1 MSNKV
6 DRFNQQLGENILA
19 YFSSYAEAEQTVIA
33 LSQAGFDPQKLSIV
47 SKEYQLSKRASGA
60 VVLKHSATTE
70 ATGNNYW
77 GSLIGGVVGIL
88 AGVVELSQAGM
99 SLLVFIYP
107 IAGVLLGWLFA
118 AMSVGVA
125 GVFGVSSFNAKVP
138 NFEARVPADD
148 FIIWVSGSREDVLQS
163 KQMLAKI

>member
-1 MSNKV
+1 MSKKV
-6 DRFNQQLGENILA
+6 DRFNQQLTENILA
-19 YFSSYAEAEQTVIA
+19 YFSSYAEAEQTVLA
-33 LSQAGFDPQKLSIV
+33 LSQAGFDAQKLSIV

-60 VVLKHSATTE
+60 VALNHPATTE

-88 AGVVELSQAGM
+88 AGVVELSQAGL
-99 SLLVFIYP
+99 SLLIIVYP
-107 IAGVLLGWLFA
+107 LAGVLLGWLFA
-118 AMSVGVA
+118 AVSVGVFGAA
-125 GVFGVSSFNAKVP
+125 GFDARVP

-163 KQMLAKI
+163 KQMLEKI